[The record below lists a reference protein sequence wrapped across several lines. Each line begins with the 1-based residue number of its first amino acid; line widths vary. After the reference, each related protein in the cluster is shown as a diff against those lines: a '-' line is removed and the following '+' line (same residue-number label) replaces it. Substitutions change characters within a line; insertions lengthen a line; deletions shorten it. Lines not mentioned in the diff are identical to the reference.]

1 MSEYA
6 IYLDAIAPTSNI
18 STMETDSQEASMHV
32 AIIGGGLA
40 GPCLAHGLQRA
51 GFQVTLHER
60 DPEPAKGQG
69 YRIHIAAEGN
79 RALHDCLPEHLHRLV
94 LATAGTPGPGVTI
107 FASDLTVLNSFVVN
121 DPAAELT
128 PDSGISVDRLT
139 LRTILLAEL
148 EKVTRFGSEFTG
160 FEVLPGDRVR
170 ARFAD
175 GAVQEADLLVAAD
188 GSMSRV
194 RRQLLPYA
202 RVVDVGMRLI
212 FGKTPLT
219 SDVAAITPA
228 ESLDG
233 FSTVVGS
240 GGRFMPL
247 AGHRFR
253 RDPREAAAELRSGLE
268 FTDTRDY
275 VMWVLGTPDDVSAL
289 DGAGLRDAAR
299 ERVTDWDPRLGE
311 IIRRADPAT
320 VRTASMRTSEPVKPW
335 PSGPVTLVGDAIHCM
350 VPAGIGAAVALRD
363 AALLTRRLADA
374 RDRGLPLVEAVHA
387 YEAEM
392 LQYGFEAVAAAAKQA
407 GLTTA

>member
-1 MSEYA
+1 
-6 IYLDAIAPTSNI
+6 
-18 STMETDSQEASMHV
+18 MHV

-40 GPCLAHGLQRA
+40 GPCLAHGLRRA

-60 DPEPAKGQG
+60 DSAPAKGQG
-69 YRIHIAAEGN
+69 YRIHIAPEGN

-94 LATAGTPGPGVTI
+94 LATTGVPGSGVTI
-107 FASDLTVLNSFVVN
+107 LAEDLTVINRFPVG
-121 DPAAELT
+121 DPAAEPT
-128 PDSGISVDRLT
+128 PDSHISVDRLT
-139 LRTILLAEL
+139 LRTILLAGL
-148 EKVTRFGSEFTG
+148 EEVTRFGAAFTH
-160 FEVLPGDRVR
+160 FAYLPGGRVE

-194 RRQLLPYA
+194 RRQFLPDA
-202 RVVDVGMRLI
+202 RVVDLGVRLI

-219 SDVAAITPA
+219 DEVAAITPA

-233 FSTVVGS
+233 FSTIVGS

-253 RDPREAAAELRSGLE
+253 RDPRAAAAELGLGLE

-289 DGAGLRDAAR
+289 DGAGLRDAVQ
-299 ERVTDWDPRLGE
+299 ERVADWHPRLGE
-311 IIRRADPAT
+311 IIRRVDPAT
-320 VRTASMRTSEPVKPW
+320 VRTASMRTSEPVEPW

-363 AALLTRRLADA
+363 AALLTRRLTEA

-387 YEAEM
+387 YESEM
-392 LQYGFEAVAAAAKQA
+392 LRYGFEAVAAAAKQA
-407 GLTTA
+407 GLATT